1 MKLPSTRRRAGPR
14 PREEFPSP
22 PKGDARGALLSFSR
36 LMNIFTTARKKFS
49 RGGEELNFLLRNF
62 ETRKRKGK
70 EKKRRRI
77 CVSRRDIEIHR
88 DREIAVPSSPIR
100 IRLATLGSSHKYLPR
115 IRTQSALYA
124 DPSETYGDFLNYGS
138 RDPG

>member
-1 MKLPSTRRRAGPR
+1 M
-14 PREEFPSP
+14 
-22 PKGDARGALLSFSR
+22 
-36 LMNIFTTARKKFS
+36 
-49 RGGEELNFLLRNF
+49 NFLLRNF

-138 RDPG
+138 RDPGQNTSKLRLYVCDSTCEFQLVYFVIITCNHANF